1 MRQPLVKPTCPPNAT
16 VQAEFQTFNVHKMLK
31 NSNVVDFEETLVKT
45 KYPLLAS
52 IIIGNNGKE
61 QKRENY
67 ERRWSNGEFLILTIY
82 DFLDA
87 PHYVEVAYEPTPE
100 VKQNEMLD
108 DSKPENN
115 WQNFLVDPVETSP
128 DSSLGV

>member
-1 MRQPLVKPTCPPNAT
+1 MANLFLVTREGLISSNQVEMRQPLVKPTCPPNAT

-52 IIIGNNGKE
+52 IIIANNGKE

-67 ERRWSNGEFLILTIY
+67 EKRWSNGE
-82 DFLDA
+82 
-87 PHYVEVAYEPTPE
+87 
-100 VKQNEMLD
+100 K
-108 DSKPENN
+108 
-115 WQNFLVDPVETSP
+115 NFCMAFSY
-128 DSSLGV
+128 